1 MYLDPMLSIYLF
13 CANDNTC
20 FVTQLS
26 ISGIRDSRANDQSQ
40 NQLFKLTH
48 RGYSGVYANGDGDKG
63 IAGQLARIN

>member
-1 MYLDPMLSIYLF
+1 ML
-13 CANDNTC
+13 TC
-20 FVTQLS
+20 NVLLTQLS

-63 IAGQLARIN
+63 IAGQLARINQNRLHSSHIVSQ